1 MENREYTDFLK
12 SKVRLAQSTGFT
24 IEDHEINPALKP
36 HNRLMVKWMV
46 EGGRRA
52 CFSSFGTH
60 KSVTQLEVVRVI
72 LTRTGGRGLIIA
84 PLGVRA
90 EFVNDALNIL
100 KWKTAPKFIR
110 RIEEAE
116 EIGIYITNYE
126 TVRDGKLDPRLF
138 AVASLDE
145 ASILRGLGG
154 SKTFRE
160 FMRLFTGDAGP
171 NGNRRGTD
179 VVPFRFVA
187 TATPSPNE
195 YIELLAYADFLGVM
209 DVSQAKAQPL
219 DANLLTRKG
228 WIKMGDVKVGEKII
242 SVDGDETEVLA
253 IYPQGERDCYKIT
266 FDDGYSTECDL
277 EHLWETQTQYQRN
290 AHGKFLKGTSRTT
303 SVRNNTNEDYFTVK
317 NTEEILNSIESK
329 HSIAN
334 VSPVEFDAKEVL
346 IDPYLLGLLLG
357 DGYLRPMNVLFSSA
371 DEFLLDEV
379 RKRIPKELDLR
390 HVSNYDYH
398 IRNPLGRG
406 KRNILVQNLRSYDLN
421 GKKSESKF
429 IPEDYLFNTID
440 VRISIL
446 QGLMDTDGT
455 VCKSNGVSFTSCSK
469 QLADD
474 VVFLVQSLGG
484 IARKQMKKTT
494 HKDSYFVRITLPEH
508 INPFLLPRKAVLVT
522 TKYRF
527 GLRRVIK
534 SIELCGRKQM
544 QCIAISHPR
553 RLYVTDNFIV
563 THNTRFFK
571 RDSTKADNLTIY
583 PHKQEEFW
591 MWVASWALFVSKPSD
606 LTANPADDQG
616 YILPPLDVRWHEIPS
631 DHTKAGAERNGQ
643 FKLLAE
649 TAIGLEGS
657 AKEKRLSLANRVNKM
672 RAIANEDPEAH
683 MILWHDL
690 EDERRMIE
698 KCFPD
703 CKSVFGSQQLEV
715 REVIVSDFSTGK
727 LKQLA
732 GKPSMLGSGTNLQ
745 KHCSWAIYS
754 GIGFKFNDFIQ
765 SIHRLLRF
773 GQTGTVRIDLIYT
786 EAERQIRKQLERKW
800 SQHNLMV
807 NKMIEII
814 KKYGLSQAAM
824 AQMLTRKMGV
834 ERVEVK
840 GERFTYVNNDNVLE
854 MPKIQENSI
863 GLILTSIPFAT
874 QYEYSPN
881 YADYG
886 HSESNTEFF
895 KQMDYSTPEAFRVLM
910 PGRIAAIHVKD
921 RIIPGGINGLGFQ
934 TVYPFHMEVIQHYT
948 KHGFAYIGMK
958 TIVTD
963 VVRENSQTYRL
974 GWTEQCKDGSKM
986 GVGMPEYL
994 LLFRKPPSD
1003 TSNAY
1008 ADIPVL
1014 KQKRE
1019 YDKKAGDFN
1028 GKGYSRARWQMDAH
1042 GFTRSCGDRLL
1053 NPKEV
1058 AVLESDAIFKLFK
1071 THSLGEIWDFE
1082 QVVKIAETVEAAGK
1096 LPPGFMLLQPQSWTE
1111 EVWTDITRM
1120 LTLNGS
1126 QWSNGKEAHVCP
1138 MQFDIADRVIEQMS
1152 NPDDIVLDYFG
1163 GLGTVPLRAIKKG
1176 RRGYGIELNPV
1187 YFLDAVGYLKSE
1199 ELKQNVPTLFDLV
1212 GEDIAS

>member
-1 MENREYTDFLK
+1 MSKQHKEHTSIKQDYTDFLK
-12 SKVRLAQSTGFT
+12 SKVRLAQSTGFQ
-24 IEDHEINPALKP
+24 IDDHEINLALKP

-52 CFSSFGTH
+52 CFAAFGTH
-60 KSVTQLEVVRVI
+60 KSVTQLEVIRVI

-90 EFVNDALNIL
+90 EFIKDAKNIL
-100 KWKTAPKFIR
+100 GWETPPKFIR

-116 EIGIYITNYE
+116 GTGVYITNYE

-160 FMRLFTGDAGP
+160 FMRLFTGDEGV
-171 NGNRRGTD
+171 NGNRRGTEC
-179 VVPFRFVA
+179 VPYRFVA

-209 DVSQAKAQPL
+209 DVSQAK
-219 DANLLTRKG
+219 
-228 WIKMGDVKVGEKII
+228 
-242 SVDGDETEVLA
+242 
-253 IYPQGERDCYKIT
+253 
-266 FDDGYSTECDL
+266 
-277 EHLWETQTQYQRN
+277 
-290 AHGKFLKGTSRTT
+290 
-303 SVRNNTNEDYFTVK
+303 
-317 NTEEILNSIESK
+317 
-329 HSIAN
+329 
-334 VSPVEFDAKEVL
+334 
-346 IDPYLLGLLLG
+346 
-357 DGYLRPMNVLFSSA
+357 
-371 DEFLLDEV
+371 
-379 RKRIPKELDLR
+379 
-390 HVSNYDYH
+390 
-398 IRNPLGRG
+398 
-406 KRNILVQNLRSYDLN
+406 
-421 GKKSESKF
+421 
-429 IPEDYLFNTID
+429 
-440 VRISIL
+440 
-446 QGLMDTDGT
+446 
-455 VCKSNGVSFTSCSK
+455 
-469 QLADD
+469 
-474 VVFLVQSLGG
+474 
-484 IARKQMKKTT
+484 
-494 HKDSYFVRITLPEH
+494 
-508 INPFLLPRKAVLVT
+508 
-522 TKYRF
+522 
-527 GLRRVIK
+527 
-534 SIELCGRKQM
+534 
-544 QCIAISHPR
+544 
-553 RLYVTDNFIV
+553 
-563 THNTRFFK
+563 TRFFK
-571 RDSTKADNLTIY
+571 RDSTKADNLIIY

-606 LTANPADDQG
+606 LTGNPADDEG

-631 DHTKAGAERNGQ
+631 DHTKAGVERSGQ

-672 RAIANEDPEAH
+672 RALADEDPEAH
-683 MILWHDL
+683 LILWHDL

-800 SQHNLMV
+800 SQHNLMI

-814 KKYGLSQAAM
+814 KQYGLSQAAM

-854 MPKIQENSI
+854 MPKIKENSI

-921 RIIPGGINGLGFQ
+921 RIVPGGINGLGFQ

-1008 ADIPVL
+1008 ADIPVV

-1053 NPKEV
+1053 NPEEV
-1058 AVLESDAIFKLFK
+1058 ARLESDAIFKLFK

-1096 LPPGFMLLQPQSWTE
+1096 LPPGFMLLQPQSWSD

-1163 GLGTVPLRAIKKG
+1163 GLGTVPLRAMKKG

-1212 GEDIAS
+1212 GEEIAS